1 MILPYGMRLR
11 GYEKGWGYRLVS
23 PPLLRS
29 LKPCGG
35 DALEAGS
42 TSARLLYAHASK
54 VLTGFEVLQ
63 DLRSGQK
70 NNDGNVQGNINCGP
84 A

>member
-1 MILPYGMRLR
+1 MSR
-11 GYEKGWGYRLVS
+11 GGKRVGIPSGI
-23 PPLLRS
+23 PTLLCS
-29 LKPCGG
+29 LKPGG
-35 DALEAGS
+35 DDTPEASG
-42 TSARLLYAHASK
+42 TSARLLYTYASK

-70 NNDGNVQGNINCGP
+70 NNDGNAQGNINCDT